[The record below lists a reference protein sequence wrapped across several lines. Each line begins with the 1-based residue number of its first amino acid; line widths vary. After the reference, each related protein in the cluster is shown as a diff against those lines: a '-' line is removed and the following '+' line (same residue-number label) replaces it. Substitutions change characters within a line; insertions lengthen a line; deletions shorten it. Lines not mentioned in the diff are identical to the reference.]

1 MNAYIGIGTN
11 IGDRE
16 KNIRDAI
23 KALNHLPLTKVT
35 DVSAVYETEPW
46 GYTEQDNFYN
56 VCVKVETEMS
66 PEVLLGGCLGIESAM
81 GRERPFK
88 NAPRIIDID
97 LLLYESEKRSSKE
110 LMLPH
115 PFIGERAF
123 VMVPLKD
130 ILPELCINDI
140 DYKDNYNNCDK
151 SGVNK
156 VSEINIQKDLCI

>member
-11 IGDRE
+11 IGNRE

-23 KALNHLPLTKVT
+23 KALNLLPLTRVKA
-35 DVSAVYETEPW
+35 VSSVYETEPW

>member
-16 KNIRDAI
+16 KNIRAAI

-115 PFIGERAF
+115 PLIGERAF
-123 VMVPLKD
+123 VLVPLKD
-130 ILPELCINDI
+130 ILPDMCICDI
-140 DYKDNYNNCDK
+140 NYKENYNACEK

-156 VSEINIQKDLCI
+156 VSEINIQKGLCI

>member
-23 KALNHLPLTKVT
+23 KALNHLPNTKVV
-35 DVSAVYETEPW
+35 DISAVYETEPW

-66 PEVLLGGCLGIESAM
+66 PECLLGGCLGIEASM

-97 LLLYESEKRSSKE
+97 LLLYENEKRCSKE

-115 PFIGERAF
+115 PLIGERAF
-123 VMVPLKD
+123 VLVPLKD
-130 ILPELCINDI
+130 ILPDMCIGNI
-140 DYKDNYNNCDK
+140 NYKENYNNCEK
-151 SGVNK
+151 TGVNR
-156 VSEINIQKDLCI
+156 VFEINI

>member
-56 VCVKVETEMS
+56 VCVKVEYS
-66 PEVLLGGCLGIESAM
+66 
-81 GRERPFK
+81 GRCFT
-88 NAPRIIDID
+88 A
-97 LLLYESEKRSSKE
+97 
-110 LMLPH
+110 
-115 PFIGERAF
+115 
-123 VMVPLKD
+123 
-130 ILPELCINDI
+130 
-140 DYKDNYNNCDK
+140 
-151 SGVNK
+151 
-156 VSEINIQKDLCI
+156 

>member
-16 KNIRDAI
+16 KNIKDALN
-23 KALNHLPLTKVT
+23 ALNHLPLTKVT

-46 GYTEQDNFYN
+46 GYIEQDNFFN
-56 VCVKVETEMS
+56 ICVKVETELS
-66 PEVLLGGCLGIESAM
+66 PEVLLGGCLGIEASM

-115 PFIGERAF
+115 PLIGERAF

-130 ILPELCINDI
+130 ILSELCIDDI
-140 DYKDNYNNCDK
+140 NYKENYNACEK
-151 SGVNK
+151 TGVNK

>member
-23 KALNHLPLTKVT
+23 NALNHFPKTKVT
-35 DVSAVYETEPW
+35 DISAVYETEPW

-56 VCVKVETEMS
+56 ICVKVETEMS
-66 PEVLLGGCLGIESAM
+66 PEALLGGCLGIEAAM

-97 LLLYESEKRSSKE
+97 LLIYENEKRSTEE
-110 LMLPH
+110 LRLPH
-115 PFIGERAF
+115 PLIGERAF
-123 VMVPLKD
+123 VLVPLKEV
-130 ILPELCINDI
+130 LPEMSTGDI
-140 DYKDNYNNCDK
+140 NYNENYKNCEK
-151 SGVNK
+151 TGVNRLF
-156 VSEINIQKDLCI
+156 EINI

>member
-16 KNIRDAI
+16 TNIRDAI
-23 KALNHLPLTKVT
+23 KALNHLPKTKIT

-46 GYTEQDNFYN
+46 GYTQQDNFYN
-56 VCVKVETEMS
+56 ICVKVETELS
-66 PEVLLGGCLGIESAM
+66 PEVLLGGCLGIEASM

-97 LLLYESEKRSSKE
+97 LLLYEDEKRCTEE

-115 PFIGERAF
+115 PLIGERAF
-123 VMVPLKD
+123 VLIPLKD
-130 ILPELCINDI
+130 ILPEMCIGDI
-140 DYKDNYNNCDK
+140 NYLKNYNLCEK
-151 SGVNK
+151 TGVNRLF
-156 VSEINIQKDLCI
+156 EINIEKD

>member
-11 IGDRE
+11 IGDRK
-16 KNIRDAI
+16 KNINDALS
-23 KALNHLPLTKVT
+23 ALNLLPTTKVT
-35 DVSAVYETEPW
+35 DVSYVYETEPW

-66 PEVLLGGCLGIESAM
+66 PEVLLGSCLGIESAM

-97 LLLYESEKRSSKE
+97 LLLYENERRNTKE

-115 PFIGERAF
+115 PLIGERAF

-130 ILPELCINDI
+130 ILPGLMVKDI
-140 DYKDNYNNCDK
+140 DYNNEYNKINK
-151 SGVNK
+151 SGVNRIYDINMP
-156 VSEINIQKDLCI
+156 EITDV

>member
-16 KNIRDAI
+16 KNIKDALN
-23 KALNHLPLTKVT
+23 ALNHLPLTKVT

-56 VCVKVETEMS
+56 ICVKIETEMS
-66 PEVLLGGCLGIESAM
+66 PEVVLGCCLGIEASM

-97 LLLYESEKRSSKE
+97 LLLYENERRDSKE

-115 PFIGERAF
+115 PLIGERAF
-123 VMVPLKD
+123 VLVPMND
-130 ILPELCINDI
+130 ILPEMCIGDM
-140 DYKDNYNNCDK
+140 DYKENYNNCDK

-156 VSEINIQKDLCI
+156 VFEINIQKYY